1 MKSEIFGWQLTSGQT
16 RIVSAILNPRYN
28 RVSVCATTR
37 YGKTRAVAIAI
48 LLHILAHPRTKIAL
62 IAPTRDQTAILRN
75 YIADHIA
82 ETPTLSAMI
91 DSPKRG
97 DPEQLRK
104 EISKK
109 RVTFKNGSE
118 IITLTA
124 HGTGEQLMGFGADIV
139 VLDEAC
145 LIDDEVYRS
154 RISRMLGDSP
164 DSKLVEMVNPWHR
177 HNFAW
182 RHWQSPRF
190 KKIHIDW
197 QQALAEGRV
206 TETYINEQR
215 EELSEYEFKVLYDSI
230 FAEDSEDTLIR
241 WSWIQDATKQ
251 QIRLVGEVQAVW
263 GLDVAEAGKDLTVL
277 KKCLSDGIRYKHT
290 ETHVIKANDTMSI
303 ANEVSAL
310 VPKDE
315 LLNVDSIGVG
325 AGVYSRL
332 KEKGHK
338 VNSVRVSMSPTRES
352 DRYLNQKAQHY
363 WRLRTIFE
371 QGLIQLLKEEKTMR
385 ELSLMR
391 YEFTSAGKIKIVDPE
406 NKSPDYADSLML
418 CVAKESYEPWVK
430 NIRW

>member
-16 RIVSAILNPRYN
+16 RIVSAILNPKHQRLT
-28 RVSVCATTR
+28 VCATTR

-48 LLHILAHPRTKIAL
+48 LLYILAHPKTKIAL

-75 YIADHIA
+75 YIAEHIA
-82 ETPTLSAMI
+82 TTPILSALV
-91 DSPKRG
+91 DSPSRG

-104 EISKK
+104 EMSKK

-124 HGTGEQLMGFGADIV
+124 HGTGEQLMGFGANIV

-177 HNFAW
+177 HNFAF

-197 QQALAEGRV
+197 RQALREGRV

-215 EELSEYEFKVLYDSI
+215 EELSEYEFKVLYDSV

-241 WSWIQDATKQ
+241 WSWIETATKRK
-251 QIRLVGEVQAVW
+251 IEFRTPTLNVW
-263 GLDVAEAGKDLTVL
+263 GLDVGEQGPDLTVL
-277 KKCLSDGIRYKHT
+277 TKCLSDGIRYVHK
-290 ETHVIKANDTMSI
+290 ETYVIKEKDTMPI
-303 ANEVSAL
+303 ANKVSTI
-310 VPKDE
+310 VPKNE
-315 LLNVDSIGVG
+315 QINVDSIGVG
-325 AGVYSRL
+325 AGVHSRL
-332 KEKGHK
+332 AELGHK
-338 VNSVRVSMSPTRES
+338 AASVRVSMSPTSHGE
-352 DRYLNQKAQHY
+352 RYLNLKAQNY
-363 WRLRTIFE
+363 WRLRTLFE
-371 QGLIQLLKEEKTMR
+371 QGLISIRTEDKLMSQLGQ
-385 ELSLMR
+385 MR
-391 YEFTSAGKIKIVDPE
+391 YEFTSAGKIRIIDPTA
-406 NKSPDYADSLML
+406 KSPDYSDSLML
-418 CVAKESYEPWVK
+418 CVSK
-430 NIRW
+430 NEGVAPSWFLV